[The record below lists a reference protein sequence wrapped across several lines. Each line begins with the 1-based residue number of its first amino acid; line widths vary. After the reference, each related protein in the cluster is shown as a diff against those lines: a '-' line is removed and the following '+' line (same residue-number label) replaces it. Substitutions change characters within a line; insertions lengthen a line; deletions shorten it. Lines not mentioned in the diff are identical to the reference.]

1 VARRERT
8 PAAGPVRYVERL
20 RVPWWLWVLAPAL
33 AGLAAAEV
41 YLGAAGPLTWIPY
54 AVLLPAT
61 VAGLLALG
69 RLRVAVDGE
78 ELWVDDAHLPV
89 RYIADVVS
97 LDGTGRRRLLGP
109 LAAPYAFVVQRPWIR
124 GTVQVVL
131 DDPADPTPYW
141 VVSTRHPGALAA
153 AIRAAKA
160 DGTAPGDATV
170 PGRAPASGAT
180 APGHTDAPGAG
191 PGA

>member
-1 VARRERT
+1 MGTGPPGTYPRSVARRERT
-8 PAAGPVRYVERL
+8 SGPGQARYAERL
-20 RVPWWLWVLAPAL
+20 WVPWWVWLLALVVASI
-33 AGLAAAEV
+33 AAAEV
-41 YLGAAGPLTWIPY
+41 YLGAPGPLSWLPY
-54 AVLLPAT
+54 AVLVPAT

-69 RLRVAVDGE
+69 RLRVAVAGD

-89 RYIADVVS
+89 RLIADVVS
-97 LDGTGRRRLLGP
+97 LDTAGRRQLLGP
-109 LAAPYAFVVQRPWIR
+109 LAAPHAFVVQRPWIR

-153 AIRAAKA
+153 AIRAARA
-160 DGTAPGDATV
+160 EAVAG
-170 PGRAPASGAT
+170 APAHA
-180 APGHTDAPGAG
+180 DAPGTD